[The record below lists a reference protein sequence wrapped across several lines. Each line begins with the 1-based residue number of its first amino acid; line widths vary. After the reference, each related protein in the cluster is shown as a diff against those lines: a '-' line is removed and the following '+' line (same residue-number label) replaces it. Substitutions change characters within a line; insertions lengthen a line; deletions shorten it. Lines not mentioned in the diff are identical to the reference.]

1 MTSKWL
7 ICLFCLSFVV
17 CLILM
22 AKDRQTWHLSDKSQT
37 KVRNL
42 PMLISV
48 CLSEFRVYKIIA
60 KRLKLKILNTQRRQ
74 AIFFY
79 TAHKVLLTPP
89 PLFIFIFPTP
99 PQFYYFPP
107 PPWIPSFSTIL
118 IFSNLLLNLD
128 FPPPQFLLF
137 FLDPTSTLDS
147 TCFFQHSFVNS
158 ETIHNHHHISIV
170 SLHHHHI
177 SIVFTPPIVFL
188 PAKIANSHNLAKK
201 VSRLYFEH
209 IIDSTCECSAVGT
222 HSPRDT
228 GKCVSVLVLSWW
240 RFLFLLWNNEYSLN
254 FFLN

>member
-89 PLFIFIFPTP
+89 PPFH
-99 PQFYYFPP
+99 FY
-107 PPWIPSFSTIL
+107 FSYSATIL
-118 IFSNLLLNLD
+118 LFSSSSLNSLLLHNFDL
-128 FPPPQFLLF
+128 FQPPPQSWFPSSTIFIIFPRPHIDPRLNLF
-137 FLDPTSTLDS
+137 FSTQLR
-147 TCFFQHSFVNS
+147 
-158 ETIHNHHHISIV
+158 E
-170 SLHHHHI
+170 
-177 SIVFTPPIVFL
+177 
-188 PAKIANSHNLAKK
+188 
-201 VSRLYFEH
+201 
-209 IIDSTCECSAVGT
+209 
-222 HSPRDT
+222 
-228 GKCVSVLVLSWW
+228 
-240 RFLFLLWNNEYSLN
+240 
-254 FFLN
+254 